1 MPTLPYDDATDRLA
15 AIEALPVPPRPLTA
29 ETGDQERARVNGL
42 CAILHQLP
50 PELLPRATRII
61 ATFLAPQRS
70 DVFAV
75 VVEIAPAGQFGAL
88 LMALEGVSS
97 EAQPDMIA
105 TLAGRLTQDYLAHA
119 AAIVRSPLDDL
130 DGLDAFGR
138 LRRHADVADALLALA
153 RRARGDEVR
162 LPLGREAAQIIRATP
177 LKAGHWQVRRLADVS
192 LLLTNGEREQLQQL
206 AVDQALQAPTWDGE
220 HLVVTPESRA
230 DAVAIIAPRLR
241 GLAKRRVQA
250 MLASFPDAARHAIRA
265 AMYHPTARRTR

>member
-1 MPTLPYDDATDRLA
+1 MPTLTYENATERLA

-29 ETGDQERARVNGL
+29 ETDDQERARVNGL
-42 CAILHQLP
+42 YAILHQLP

-88 LMALEGVSS
+88 LMALKGVSS
-97 EAQPDMIA
+97 EAQPHMIA

-177 LKAGHWQVRRLADVS
+177 LTAGHWQVRRLADVS
-192 LLLTNGEREQLQQL
+192 LLLTNGER
-206 AVDQALQAPTWDGE
+206 
-220 HLVVTPESRA
+220 
-230 DAVAIIAPRLR
+230 
-241 GLAKRRVQA
+241 
-250 MLASFPDAARHAIRA
+250 
-265 AMYHPTARRTR
+265 